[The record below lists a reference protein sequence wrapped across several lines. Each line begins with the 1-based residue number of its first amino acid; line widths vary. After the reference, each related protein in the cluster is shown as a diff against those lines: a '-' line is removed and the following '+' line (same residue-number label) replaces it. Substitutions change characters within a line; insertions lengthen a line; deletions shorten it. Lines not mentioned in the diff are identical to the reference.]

1 MPFAVLNAVAL
12 RPFAVLKSPVAV
24 ALPPLAV
31 PPAPV
36 AAALP
41 PLAVLKSPVA
51 VALVPFAVLA
61 LPVAV
66 AWLPVALLAWPVAVA
81 LAPLAVLNSPVAVA
95 PMPFAV
101 LDAPITVASMPFA
114 VLKAPVTVALAPF
127 AVLWGADRGR
137 RIAGGIC
144 IRSALAVSV
153 VAGLVTQTVRATACR
168 GAKLIPSATDKPVR
182 TASRRDPLLSALPAR
197 RPAFRHCCVDPIS
210 ARNGP
215 DCAGDRLNHFYPPIA
230 RAIAIADGPLY

>member
-1 MPFAVLNAVAL
+1 M
-12 RPFAVLKSPVAV
+12 
-24 ALPPLAV
+24 
-31 PPAPV
+31 
-36 AAALP
+36 
-41 PLAVLKSPVA
+41 
-51 VALVPFAVLA
+51 
-61 LPVAV
+61 
-66 AWLPVALLAWPVAVA
+66 LAWPVAVA

-127 AVLWGADRGR
+127 AVLWAP
-137 RIAGGIC
+137 IAVA
-144 IRSALAVSV
+144 ALPVAFAFGPHAKALAPVAVSV

-230 RAIAIADGPLY
+230 RAIAIADGPLYRKVPAKRDRRNFIWTSCFVFPSSVAV

>member
-1 MPFAVLNAVAL
+1 MQNAIEPQMHGVAGEAENARHIIHRDRRNAVCRAARSSGRCG
-12 RPFAVLKSPVAV
+12 RPVRKTCKARRRRA
-24 ALPPLAV
+24 LAV
-31 PPAPV
+31 R
-36 AAALP
+36 
-41 PLAVLKSPVA
+41 
-51 VALVPFAVLA
+51 
-61 LPVAV
+61 
-66 AWLPVALLAWPVAVA
+66 
-81 LAPLAVLNSPVAVA
+81 LAP
-95 PMPFAV
+95 
-101 LDAPITVASMPFA
+101 VASMPFA

-127 AVLWGADRGR
+127 AVLWAP
-137 RIAGGIC
+137 IAVA
-144 IRSALAVSV
+144 ALPVAFAFGPQAKALVLTAVSV
-153 VAGLVTQTVRATACR
+153 VAGLVTQTGCATACR

>member
-1 MPFAVLNAVAL
+1 MP
-12 RPFAVLKSPVAV
+12 
-24 ALPPLAV
+24 
-31 PPAPV
+31 
-36 AAALP
+36 
-41 PLAVLKSPVA
+41 
-51 VALVPFAVLA
+51 
-61 LPVAV
+61 
-66 AWLPVALLAWPVAVA
+66 
-81 LAPLAVLNSPVAVA
+81 PLAVLNSPVAVP

-127 AVLWGADRGR
+127 AVLWAP
-137 RIAGGIC
+137 IAVA
-144 IRSALAVSV
+144 ALPVAFAFGPHAKALAPVAVSV